1 MIGYENIFIVLCTFI
16 VGLSYWLVSRIIL
29 LRKGA
34 EEMRAKEIA
43 TAFQN
48 LAYDVGTSSDEMAQE
63 LADYVDRITESYT
76 ITGVLEIQ
84 YQLV

>member
-1 MIGYENIFIVLCTFI
+1 
-16 VGLSYWLVSRIIL
+16 
-29 LRKGA
+29 
-34 EEMRAKEIA
+34 MRAKEIA